1 MERRTR
7 PARQRMAGSTWKAS
21 MESPPRTRF
30 GAACTSARTPL
41 ACCRRRSLTWD
52 HSTIATTG
60 AITTNIPAT
69 SFISFL
75 LREKKKPGKRK
86 SAVDVGKRRRSIGPA
101 LALGTVVTADGVP
114 DPVTTRQR
122 EESLH
127 VDGGLAPDC
136 PLLRRGPRGANGARS
151 AGTSRASG
159 YFSIRT
165 SGARSIFL
173 GNEFVRIVGL
183 AVAAGLLA
191 LRQLHLGARRGLVV
205 DAPEQMPD
213 DVQARPP
220 LVIRSSHV
228 PRGPCGIGGREHLVT
243 RP

>member
-7 PARQRMAGSTWKAS
+7 PARQRTAGSTWKAS
-21 MESPPRTRF
+21 MESPPRTWLA
-30 GAACTSARTPL
+30 AACTSARTLL
-41 ACCRRRSLTWD
+41 ASCRRRSLTWH
-52 HSTIATTG
+52 HSAIATTG
-60 AITTNIPAT
+60 AITTNIPVT

-75 LREKKKPGKRK
+75 LREKKKPGKGK
-86 SAVDVGKRRRSIGPA
+86 SAVDVGKRRRLIRPA
-101 LALGTVVTADGVP
+101 LARYGSDCRRRARSCDDQAT
-114 DPVTTRQR
+114 
-122 EESLH
+122 
-127 VDGGLAPDC
+127 GGIAARRRRVSARR

-165 SGARSIFL
+165 SGARSVFL

-183 AVAAGLLA
+183 AVAAALLA
-191 LRQLHLGARRGLVV
+191 LGQLHLGARRGLVV

-213 DVQARPP
+213 DFQARPP
-220 LVIRSSHV
+220 LVIRSRHV